1 MVEAT
6 SEAFPYFGYG
16 AVRQE
21 NPLATLRRKIAPTRF
36 RLAAEAIIK
45 ETDLASESKILE
57 IGCGVGLLGEAI
69 KEQVPTQKNHY
80 YGLDL
85 NFDPALKESQKRGI
99 SPIEASATALPFQDK
114 SFDVIVSND
123 VFEHIDDANRLVRET
138 YRVLKPGGRAF
149 IAIADPSEG
158 RFDQVPDH
166 IDRTGSGDNVN
177 YWENLFAKVGFSLL
191 PTSQKYRK
199 RDWRRIFNL
208 PFLRKIKDKPVLSCC
223 FDIVSRPGVYILEK
237 KTEANSS
244 EAKEQAS

>member
-21 NPLATLRRKIAPTRF
+21 NPLTTLRRKVAPTRF
-36 RLAAEAIIK
+36 RLAAEAIV
-45 ETDLASESKILE
+45 EEANLTPQSKILE

-69 KEQVPTQKNHY
+69 KKQVPTQENHY

-85 NFDPALKESQKRGI
+85 NFDPALKESQKRGL
-99 SPIEASATALPFQDK
+99 SPIEASATALPFQDE

-123 VFEHIDDANRLVRET
+123 VFEHIDNANQLAKET
-138 YRVLKPGGRAF
+138 YRVLKPRGRAF

-158 RFDQVPDH
+158 RFDIPGH
-166 IDRTGSGDNVN
+166 INRTGTESNVD
-177 YWENLFAKVGFSLL
+177 YWEGLFAKAGFSLL
-191 PTSQKYRK
+191 PASEKYRK

-223 FDIVSRPGVYILEK
+223 FDIVSRPGIYILEK
-237 KTEANSS
+237 KARVNSS
-244 EAKEQAS
+244 EARE

>member
-1 MVEAT
+1 MAEAA

-16 AVRQE
+16 TVRQE
-21 NPLATLRRKIAPTRF
+21 NPLIALRRKIAPIRF

-45 ETDLASESKILE
+45 ETNISHQSKILE

-69 KEQVPTQKNHY
+69 KDQVPNQENHY

-85 NFDPALKESQKRGI
+85 NFDPALKESQKRGL
-99 SPIEASATALPFQDK
+99 SPIEASATTLPFQDE

-123 VFEHIDDANRLVRET
+123 VFEHIDNADQLVKET

-166 IDRTGSGDNVN
+166 INRTGAESNVT
-177 YWENLFAKVGFSLL
+177 YWENLFKKAGFSLL
-191 PTSQKYRK
+191 PTSQKYRRK
-199 RDWRRIFNL
+199 DWRQIFNL

-237 KTEANSS
+237 GTTTT
-244 EAKEQAS
+244 ASVAEK

>member
-1 MVEAT
+1 MVEAR
-6 SEAFPYFGYG
+6 SETFPYFGYG
-16 AVRQE
+16 TVRQE
-21 NPLATLRRKIAPTRF
+21 NPLIALRRKVAPTRF
-36 RLAAEAIIK
+36 RLAAKAIAK
-45 ETDLASESKILE
+45 ETNLTSQSKILE

-69 KEQVPTQKNHY
+69 KDQIKTKKNHY

-85 NFDPALKESQKRGI
+85 NFDPALKESQKRGL
-99 SPIEASATALPFQDK
+99 SPIEASAITLPFQDK

-123 VFEHIDDANRLVRET
+123 VFEHIDNAKELVKET

-166 IDRTGSGDNVN
+166 IDRTGTESNVA
-177 YWENLFAKVGFSLL
+177 YWEKLFKKAGFDLL
-191 PTSQKYRK
+191 PASQKYRR
-199 RDWRRIFNL
+199 RDWRQIFNL

-237 KTEANSS
+237 KEASA
-244 EAKEQAS
+244 AKARE

>member
-1 MVEAT
+1 MAEAR

-16 AVRQE
+16 KNVQE
-21 NPLATLRRKIAPTRF
+21 NPLVALRRKIAPVRF
-36 RLAAEAIIK
+36 ELAAKAIVK
-45 ETDLASESKILE
+45 ETGLTPQSKVLE

-69 KEQVPTQKNHY
+69 KDQTQTKENHY

-85 NFDPALKESQKRGI
+85 NFDPALKESQKKNLA
-99 SPIEASATALPFQDK
+99 PIQADAVALPFQDE

-123 VFEHIDDANRLVRET
+123 VFEHIEDANRLAEEI

-149 IAIADPSEG
+149 IVIADPSEG

-166 IDRTGSGDNVN
+166 IDRTGSGDNIG
-177 YWENLFAKVGFSLL
+177 YWESLFAKAGFFLL
-191 PTSQKYRK
+191 SASQKYRK

-237 KTEANSS
+237 RVGANFS
-244 EAKEQAS
+244 ETRE